1 MKHLKL
7 YFFIIQLIAFTY
19 TKGQTF
25 IFQTDSI
32 GDTTV
37 NVPLDDLRNANATK
51 DSLDWVDAK
60 YDSCKLQNNRY
71 KKMDNKKTIALS
83 AADKKYYASASENML
98 LTGKLETAT
107 RELKVKK
114 WEEVGLEIF
123 IGVETVFGC
132 YLLFVK

>member
-19 TKGQTF
+19 TKAQTF

-71 KKMDNKKTIALS
+71 KKLDNKNKIALS
-83 AADKKYYASASENML
+83 ACDKKYYASASQNMM
-98 LTGKLETAT
+98 LTNNNEIL
-107 RELKVKK
+107 VKK
-114 WEEVGLEIF
+114 VRNQKWAIF
-123 IGVETVFGC
+123 GIGTGAIIQTI
-132 YLLFVK
+132 LIIRLILF